1 MKINELRNEAKD
13 VAVAI
18 ILENEEL
25 NTWSIHLLNFNDFQ
39 IENVLINSSGS
50 GTNPLGESIKTSQL
64 RHFFEYIPA
73 NTTQQIEI
81 ITPEVFHLDNQYM
94 VTYFS
99 ENKLYDKKFIFKA
112 NTIKPENLSFIDDL
126 NAKGIILI

>member
-1 MKINELRNEAKD
+1 MKINDLRNEAKD
-13 VAVAI
+13 IAVAI

-25 NTWSIHLLNFNDFQ
+25 NTWSIHLINFNNLQ

-50 GTNPLGESIKTSQL
+50 GVNPLGESIKTSQL

-73 NTTQQIEI
+73 NSTQQIEI

-94 VTYFS
+94 VSYFS

-112 NTIKPENLSFIDDL
+112 NTISIENLSFIEDL
-126 NAKGIILI
+126 NAKGIVLI